1 MERNNIIP
9 KSAYLIYRQCPRYL
23 WYHVN
28 DRENIPE
35 PDLRARF
42 NFKASYFTGS
52 LAKKCFPE
60 GIEVN
65 REKDTEQDNH
75 KTLELMY
82 LRKPLFGAG
91 LLFKNACFF
100 KDKSYGIYA
109 RSDVLLPAEN
119 GFAGFSGRPGVP
131 GFLPG
136 SIYPADT
143 ACLPDENSDS
153 NINILKETAKPGPD
167 CWDIIE
173 VKITTGIKKVNIYEI
188 AFQKYCYRAA
198 GINIRNC
205 YVMNINAGYMLKGDI
220 NPFELFKITE
230 ITASIEKLNL
240 NIEKDLQNIAE
251 IISGD
256 YPPQINPGKFCG
268 KPFNCPLKKK
278 CWETVSSK
286 SILFLYSINHK
297 MIKKL
302 KESNIE
308 SISDIPLNFSGINEK
323 QKLQIEHTKNG
334 TKYINK
340 SAITN
345 FLKQVSYPV
354 FFLDFETFASPIPL
368 IESTKPYQIIPF
380 QFSLHVLRKP
390 EGAIEH
396 HCFLSDGRS
405 DPRPALLANLRNVFG
420 FAKNHKSFK
429 GTVIVYDESFEHSIL
444 RDLVVFDTTH
454 ANWIFKVAGRIVDLY
469 NPFKNFYY
477 YNSVQGGSAS
487 VKKVLPALT
496 KKNYDEMAISN
507 GDIAAISFLE
517 RSNLWKE
524 TTAGIRQAV
533 YGTKNSEGSDFG
545 QNAREEKCCNTVENT
560 SQNFGENPYR
570 DNGDNENARKNAGEN
585 EATSRENE
593 ATSRETEAVRHNL
606 LEYCKLDT
614 EGLYYIM
621 QELEKLII

>member
-1 MERNNIIP
+1 MERNNIIS
-9 KSAYLIYRQCPRYL
+9 KSAYLIYRQCPKYL
-23 WYHVN
+23 WYHIN

-42 NFKASYFTGS
+42 NFKASHYTGS

-65 REKDTEQDNH
+65 REKGMQQNNL
-75 KTLELMY
+75 KTLKLMD

-100 KDKSYGIYA
+100 KDKSYDIYA
-109 RSDVLLPAEN
+109 RTDILLPAET
-119 GFAGFSGRPGVP
+119 GLAGFDKRPGETEI
-131 GFLPG
+131 LPG
-136 SIYPADT
+136 SICTEDT
-143 ACLPDENSDS
+143 SCLPDEMPCGD
-153 NINILKETAKPGPD
+153 INILKETVKPDPD

-188 AFQKYCYRAA
+188 AFQKYCYKAA

-205 YVMNINAGYMLKGDI
+205 YVMNINSEYVLKGEID
-220 NPFELFKITE
+220 PFEFFKITE

-240 NIEKDLQNIAE
+240 HIEKDLQNMAE
-251 IISGD
+251 I
-256 YPPQINPGKFCG
+256 
-268 KPFNCPLKKK
+268 NCPLKKK
-278 CWETVSSK
+278 CWESVDSK

-302 KESNIE
+302 NESDIE

-334 TKYINK
+334 TKYIDK
-340 SAITN
+340 AAIAD
-345 FLKQVSYPV
+345 FLKQVSYPL

-368 IESTKPYQIIPF
+368 IENTRPFQIIPF
-380 QFSLHVLRKP
+380 QFSLHVLKKP
-390 EGAIEH
+390 KGLIEH
-396 HCFLSDGRS
+396 HCFLSDGKS
-405 DPRPALLANLRNVFG
+405 DPRPALLASLRDLLG
-420 FAKNHKSFK
+420 FMKNPKSFK
-429 GTVIVYDESFEHSIL
+429 GTVIVYDESFERSIL
-444 RDLVVFDTTH
+444 RDLVVFDTGH
-454 ANWIFKVAGRIVDLY
+454 VSWIFKVAGRIVDLY
-469 NPFKNFYY
+469 HPFKNFYY

-496 KKNYDEMAISN
+496 EKSYDEMAIAN

-517 RSNLWKE
+517 RSHLWKE
-524 TTAGIRQAV
+524 TTSGIRQDA
-533 YGTKNSEGSDFG
+533 YGANNLADSDFG
-545 QNAREEKCCNTVENT
+545 KSIRENKCCNTVENT
-560 SQNFGENPYR
+560 SQNSGKNTYK
-570 DNGDNENARKNAGEN
+570 DNGKNENARKSTNES
-585 EATSRENE
+585 EATSQ
-593 ATSRETEAVRHNL
+593 ETEAVRQNL

-621 QELEKLII
+621 KELEKLII